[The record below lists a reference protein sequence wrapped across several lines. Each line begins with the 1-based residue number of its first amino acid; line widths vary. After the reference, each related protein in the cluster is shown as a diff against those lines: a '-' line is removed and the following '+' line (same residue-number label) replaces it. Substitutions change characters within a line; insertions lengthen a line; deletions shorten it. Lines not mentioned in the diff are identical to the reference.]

1 MATKLSDLEQ
11 KFNNALDEMNKNAVD
26 DLIDGNVV
34 YLFGM
39 NLMSKIDMDR
49 YSLAESVKNNI
60 KLSEKLKFK

>member
-11 KFNNALDEMNKNAVD
+11 KFNDALDAMNKNAVD

-49 YSLAESVKNNI
+49 YSLAQSVKNNI